1 MASAGVL
8 ARPRPA
14 HGPLGEAPAPTS
26 AAASATA
33 PPLLEVSGLTL
44 QYRTPARVVTATWR
58 IDLDVCE
65 GDRLVLLGASGC
77 GKSSLLKAVAGF
89 LAPVEGEIRLAG
101 RPVTG
106 PGPDRVVV
114 FQEFE
119 QLLPWRTVR
128 DNVAFPLRVA
138 RGLGRAEARA
148 KADDQLARVGLA
160 GFADSYPHTLSGGM
174 KQRAAIARAM
184 AAEPAML
191 LMDEPFAA
199 LDALT
204 RRRMQEELL
213 ALWRRMERCTV
224 LFVTHSTE
232 EALLLGSRVVV
243 LSPHPGRV
251 VADIDT
257 APLAGMLP
265 EDGPFRLMARKL
277 GALLTRIGEE
287 ASSPAREAA

>member
-33 PPLLEVSGLTL
+33 PPLLEVSGLTH

-89 LAPVEGEIRLAG
+89 LAPGEGEIRLAG
-101 RPVTG
+101 RPVSG

-114 FQEFE
+114 
-119 QLLPWRTVR
+119 P
-128 DNVAFPLRVA
+128 
-138 RGLGRAEARA
+138 
-148 KADDQLARVGLA
+148 
-160 GFADSYPHTLSGGM
+160 
-174 KQRAAIARAM
+174 
-184 AAEPAML
+184 
-191 LMDEPFAA
+191 
-199 LDALT
+199 
-204 RRRMQEELL
+204 
-213 ALWRRMERCTV
+213 
-224 LFVTHSTE
+224 
-232 EALLLGSRVVV
+232 
-243 LSPHPGRV
+243 SPHPGRV

-277 GALLTRIGEE
+277 GSLLTRIGEE
-287 ASSPAREAA
+287 APSPAREAA